1 MGFDYFM
8 NPFAEWIGWFP
19 KHYSREERV
28 LVHKIDLLILV
39 FACFSTWAC
48 NLDVNAIYNAYVSGM
63 QDDLQLYGN
72 RLSYLNAIYWVG
84 TIAFQIPSNA
94 ILTVVPAEYY
104 IPAFEIMWGMFTL
117 GTAFVKDYNQLMVM
131 RFFVGVTST
140 PCWIGNVHII
150 NSWYRKQEL
159 GKRNAIFY
167 NTYPLGA
174 MFTGYLQNACLTL
187 DGVGGLQGWRWLFII
202 CTVITVPISF
212 IGIMFFPNVPGKCKS
227 RWLTAAEKELAQ
239 KRLLDEGFAPS
250 QGLSWGI
257 LKRVFKAWPTW
268 VFLVLA
274 NLYWQTPYPST
285 TPYLLWLNDVVYPAQ
300 TVSDI
305 NMVNNLSTIS
315 YAISIVSAMFF
326 AFYSDWRGNRWDSL
340 LLAGV
345 VVLVCNVILLVYH
358 VPNGA
363 MFFAFI
369 ALGFC
374 NGPINLVIA
383 WIAETLAYDLEVRSI
398 ALAFVNMGYC
408 VFALVIPLTAFQTKD
423 QPRFRA
429 GFIWSVCI
437 SVAELIMIPIPLYLE
452 RRDKRLGIHQAE
464 TDLVIASAAGL
475 EEASKEVALGDASF
489 SSNEKKDLDVKVH
502 DLS

>member
-19 KHYSREERV
+19 KHMPREERV
-28 LVHKIDLLILV
+28 LVNKLDFLILV
-39 FACFSTWAC
+39 FACLSTWAN

-63 QDDLQLYGN
+63 SDDLNLYGN
-72 RLSYLNAIYWVG
+72 RLSYLNAVYWAA
-84 TIAFQIPSNA
+84 TIVFQVPSNA
-94 ILTVVPAEYY
+94 LLTVLPAEYF
-104 IPAFEIMWGMFTL
+104 IPACEIMWGMFTL
-117 GTAFVKDYNQLMVM
+117 GTAFVKNYNQLLVM

-167 NTYPLGA
+167 NTYPLGS
-174 MFTGYLQNACLTL
+174 MFTGYLQNACMTL
-187 DGVGGLQGWRWLFII
+187 DGVGGLQGWRWMFIV
-202 CTVITVPISF
+202 CTIITVPISIVGMVF
-212 IGIMFFPNVPGKCKS
+212 YPNVPDNCKS
-227 RWLTAAEKELAQ
+227 RWLTPAEKELAQ
-239 KRLLDEGFAPS
+239 KRLIEEGFEPS
-250 QGLSWGI
+250 KGMNWGI
-257 LKRVFKAWPTW
+257 LKRVLKSWPTW
-268 VFLVLA
+268 VFFILA

-300 TVSDI
+300 TASDI

-326 AFYSDWRGNRWDSL
+326 AFYSDWRGKRWDSL
-340 LLAGV
+340 LMAGV
-345 VVLVCNVILLVYH
+345 LVLICNIILLVYH
-358 VPNGA
+358 VSNGL

-383 WIAETLAYDLEVRSI
+383 WIAECLAYDLEVRSI
-398 ALAFVNMGYC
+398 SLAFVNMGYC
-408 VFALVIPLTAFQTKD
+408 ILALAVPLTAFQTKD
-423 QPRFRA
+423 QPRFKA
-429 GFIWSVCI
+429 GYIWSVCI
-437 SVAELIMIPIPLYLE
+437 SVVELLMIPVPLYFE
-452 RRDKRLGIHQAE
+452 RRDRRLGIHQAE
-464 TDLVIASAAGL
+464 TDLIIASAAGL
-475 EEASKEVALGDASF
+475 DEISKEVEGGDGSI

-502 DLS
+502 SLS

>member
-28 LVHKIDLLILV
+28 LVHKLDFLILV
-39 FACFSTWAC
+39 FACLSTWAC
-48 NLDVNAIYNAYVSGM
+48 NLDVNAIYNAYESGM
-63 QDDLQLYGN
+63 QDDLNLYGN
-72 RLSYLNAIYWVG
+72 RLSYLNAVYWAA
-84 TIAFQIPSNA
+84 TIVFQVPSNA
-94 ILTVVPAEYY
+94 LLTVLPAEYF
-104 IPAFEIMWGMFTL
+104 IPACELMWGMFTL
-117 GTAFVKDYNQLMVM
+117 GTAFVKNYEQLVVM
-131 RFFVGVTST
+131 RFFVGLTST

-167 NTYPLGA
+167 NTYPLGS

-202 CTVITVPISF
+202 CTIITLPISF
-212 IGIMFFPNVPGKCKS
+212 IGMMFFPNVPDKCKS
-227 RWLTAAEKELAQ
+227 RWLTPAEKELAR

-250 QGLSWGI
+250 QGLNWNI

-268 VFLVLA
+268 VFFILA

-285 TPYLLWLNDVVYPAQ
+285 TPYLLWLGDKYPRPDQ
-300 TVSDI
+300 YSI
-305 NMVNNLSTIS
+305 INNLSTIS

-340 LLAGV
+340 LMAGA
-345 VVLVCNVILLVYH
+345 VVLVCNSMLLAWDI
-358 VPNGA
+358 PDGA
-363 MFFAFI
+363 KFFAFI

-383 WIAETLAYDLEVRSI
+383 WIAESLAYDLEVRSI
-398 ALAFVNMGYC
+398 SIAFVNMGYC
-408 VFALVIPLTAFQTKD
+408 LFALAIPLTAFQTVD
-423 QPRFRA
+423 QPRFK
-429 GFIWSVCI
+429 GGYIWSVAI
-437 SVAELIMIPIPLYLE
+437 SVVELLMIPVPLYLE
-452 RRDKRLGIHQAE
+452 RRDRRLGIHKAE
-464 TDLVIASAAGL
+464 TDLVIASAVGL
-475 EEASKEVALGDASF
+475 DEVSQEVAGSDESF
-489 SSNEKKDLDVKVH
+489 SSHEKKMDSDVKIS